1 MPNIKHIIH
10 KHSDEIRLYD
20 DGPKAPDASALTYGE
35 IAVNYATD
43 REALFIKNSQ
53 DSIIKF
59 IGEKQVV
66 DIGRHI
72 FNENISGISA
82 DISGSSTHVTVGV
95 KQVSGNVSSVTVSE
109 NLSDISAN
117 TTVTSSTGH
126 VTVGFKQENAKI
138 TSLTV
143 SDSDIASHSALTA
156 HTADTIVHVTQTD
169 RDNWVTKDEL
179 NDSEEVSAA
188 ALNDLNNRLTVLENK
203 ISQLETTVNNNKT
216 IIDYLVSKIS

>member
-10 KHSDEIRLYD
+10 KHSDEVRLYD
-20 DGPKAPDASALTYGE
+20 DKPKAPDASALTYGE

-43 REALFIKNSQ
+43 HEALFIKNTQ

-59 IGEKQVV
+59 VGEQQVV
-66 DIGRHI
+66 DIGRQI

-82 DISGSSTHVTVGV
+82 DTSGSSTHVTVGL
-95 KQVSGNVSSVTVSE
+95 KQ
-109 NLSDISAN
+109 A
-117 TTVTSSTGH
+117 
-126 VTVGFKQENAKI
+126 NAKI